1 MQKEPTVLN
10 AKVRRAA
17 KRVGLRARK
26 SRYRT
31 GTTDNRGKFMLIDP
45 YRNRILC
52 GERFDLEPEAII
64 AFCKKFRPIEVSQS
78 IAARTSVG
86 IVPRQILKD
95 IPRPPNSASRD
106 D

>member
-1 MQKEPTVLN
+1 MQNELTVLN

-17 KRVGLRARK
+17 KRAGLRAQK

-52 GERFDLEPEAII
+52 GEQFDLEPEAVI
-64 AFCKKFRPIEVSQS
+64 AFCEKIR
-78 IAARTSVG
+78 A
-86 IVPRQILKD
+86 D
-95 IPRPPNSASRD
+95 
-106 D
+106 